1 MIHLT
6 VRISQA
12 AALLCAA
19 SLLLSACAPAQATQP
34 AQSTSAPQGALPTP
48 SASTI
53 TAEPSTASTQPQAVN
68 PTATQAAPAPAASPT
83 APPQGVATQVPSG
96 NAAAFPNPD
105 GYAWNTFVSGLVR
118 PVDLTGLHDG
128 SGRLLVLEQPGDIRM
143 IKGGQLL
150 PGPFLD
156 LSGKAVAS
164 ANERG
169 LLGIAVHP
177 KFADNGF
184 FYVNY
189 TDSNGNTVI
198 ARFHADHGA
207 DKADPSSEMVLLRVR
222 QPYSNHNGG
231 SMVFGPDGFLY
242 MGLGDGGNQGD
253 PQSNGQNTRAFL
265 GKLLRVDVNS
275 GRSYAIPGDNP
286 FADGKNGLPE
296 VWAYGL
302 RNPWRFSFDRATG
315 DLYIGD
321 VGQNSW
327 EEIDFLPAGSKG
339 GVDFGWNY
347 REGKHSY
354 KGGPP
359 ADLALTDPVVDYP
372 HPEGCSVTGGFVY
385 RGKALPE
392 FEGIYLYGDYCSG
405 WVYGLIRNPDGSWQS
420 KVLFQSGVNISS
432 FGQDDD
438 GELYL
443 LDHNNGAVLKL
454 VKK

>member
-1 MIHLT
+1 MTPIT
-6 VRISQA
+6 VRISRA

-19 SLLLSACAPAQATQP
+19 GLLMAACAPAP
-34 AQSTSAPQGALPTP
+34 AQTPLPTQAAQAALPTASSITSTVEQAP
-48 SASTI
+48 TSAQ
-53 TAEPSTASTQPQAVN
+53 PPASG
-68 PTATQAAPAPAASPT
+68 PTATQAAAASPT
-83 APPQGVATQVPSG
+83 ETPASAATSVPSG
-96 NAAAFPNPD
+96 GTASAFPKPD
-105 GYAWNTFVSGLVR
+105 NYAWNTLVSGLVR

-128 SGRLLVLEQPGDIRM
+128 SGRLLVLEQPGDIRL
-143 IKGGQLL
+143 IQNGQLL
-150 PGPFLD
+150 PDPFLD

-189 TDSNGNTVI
+189 TDPNGNTVI
-198 ARFHADHGA
+198 ARFHADKGA
-207 DKADPSSEMVLLRVR
+207 NKADPGSEKVLLRVR
-222 QPYSNHNGG
+222 QPYANHNGG
-231 SMVFGPDGFLY
+231 SMVFGPDGYLY

-253 PQSNGQNTRAFL
+253 PQGNGQNTRVFL
-265 GKLLRVDVNS
+265 GKLLRIDVNS
-275 GRSYAIPGDNP
+275 GDPYAIPRDNP

-321 VGQNSW
+321 VGQNMW
-327 EEIDFLPAGSKG
+327 EEIDFLPASSKG
-339 GVDFGWNY
+339 GTNFGWNY
-347 REGKHSY
+347 REGKHDY
-354 KGGPP
+354 QGQPP
-359 ADLALTDPVVDYP
+359 ADVSLTDPVVDYS

-392 FEGIYLYGDYCSG
+392 FVGIYIYGDYCSG
-405 WVYGLIRNPDGSWQS
+405 WVYGLIHNPDGSWQS
-420 KVLFQSGVNISS
+420 KLLFQSGVNISS

-443 LDHNNGAVLKL
+443 LDHNDGVVLKL